1 MAEKHSVAMFAD
13 VGGNRTQVGWASPAK
28 DGVRTFEF
36 SPGYENV
43 RVRDVTFSDEEEKAL
58 AAEAVRVL
66 EGGTGST
73 TAADAREDLG
83 LEAPRVDAAPD
94 ESKAAEPVDN
104 VGEDEDTVEL
114 NSGGDIV
121 EVVEDEESEEAAFE
135 RELAEEKAASKKN
148 KKNQE
153 SDND

>member
-43 RVRDVTFSDEEEKAL
+43 RVRDVTFSDEEEAAL
-58 AAEAVRVL
+58 AAESVVS
-66 EGGTGST
+66 GGTGAT
-73 TAADAREDLG
+73 TASEAREDLD

-94 ESKAAEPVDN
+94 ESKAADPVDN
-104 VGEDEDTVEL
+104 VGEVVEL

-121 EVVEDEESEEAAFE
+121 DVTEDEDEEAAFE